1 MSSEA
6 LDARSQARRSRT
18 GAARGSALG
27 ARLFGDT
34 RWLSLA
40 SVAIGLGLWQWG
52 AAHVSGLLLPAP
64 TEVLGKFL
72 DSGWLSRLVRSL
84 GQSLIQFGL
93 GFGLTLVV
101 AVPLG
106 IVIGRSL
113 VLRRMVEPLVTAI
126 YAIPPV
132 AFVPFLVIW
141 FGLFL
146 EARVALVFLMSF
158 FDVLVVMIAGAR
170 DVRRP
175 LIDVGRSFGASH
187 GQQLRLI
194 VLPALLPFFV
204 AALRVGSAR
213 AINGMITAE
222 LFFAAVNL
230 GGLMKRATQEFDTA
244 AVLSIVVLICVLG
257 LLAQSFIVMLERWL
271 LHWHVR
277 T

>member
-1 MSSEA
+1 M
-6 LDARSQARRSRT
+6 
-18 GAARGSALG
+18 
-27 ARLFGDT
+27 RLLGDT

-40 SVAIGLGLWQWG
+40 SVFIGLGLWQWG
-52 AAHVSGLLLPAP
+52 AAHVSGLLLPSP

-72 DSGWLSRLVRSL
+72 EPAWLSRLVRAL
-84 GQSLIQFGL
+84 GQSSVQLGL

-106 IVIGRSL
+106 IVIGRSP
-113 VLRRMVEPLVTAI
+113 VLRRMFEPLVTAL

-175 LIDVGRSFGASH
+175 LLDVGRSFGASH
-187 GQQLRLI
+187 GQQLRLV

-222 LFFAAVNL
+222 LFFAAANL

-244 AVLSIVVLICVLG
+244 AVLSIVVLICLLG
-257 LLAQSFIVMLERWL
+257 LLAQSLILMLERRL